1 MKRSQPYGLYI
12 AVFSVLLLGL
22 YLLSVLC
29 VTVPNRAIT
38 RHMLESAV
46 YISNEDPYVFP
57 EDGKYQN
64 ITDNL
69 ADQMWLNIGWH
80 MGSGNPFISALD
92 TRYYDGME
100 FGPPVGLFLSVT
112 RGYEANTDYTRYWH
126 GTAALMRVL
135 HLFTDL
141 QGIRIMGMVC
151 LIVLI
156 ARTVMSLVKY
166 GHWDLAVCL
175 LVSLLGVQVWSLRLS
190 VEYLPC
196 FLICFGLCPAFVR
209 LEKQGDVYLNIL
221 CVISGTLTA
230 FFDFLTTETVTVL
243 IPLILVIAI
252 RSRESRLGS
261 PKKVAKTL
269 MFCGLCWG
277 LAYAGTFLVK
287 WCAVSLVTGEN
298 HFLAAMQSV
307 NQRIDG
313 VVVEGSLHKAPGVL
327 MPIVSNLTVLFD
339 GTSRTEYRQVIS
351 GLILFG
357 FPTLVA
363 CRLYQVRRK
372 PRPGTAFLLV
382 LGSVVF
388 LRYGILANHSYL
400 HSFFTYRALVST
412 ILSVLAAMVLN
423 LQPGRKK
430 GFG

>member
-22 YLLSVLC
+22 YLLTVLC

-196 FLICFGLCPAFVR
+196 FLICFGLCPAFVQ